1 MLPHAAALPRAQGA
15 YQCYAWQ
22 TEQQRAVGPATPA
35 PETALVKAFGVHKH
49 RYGTHRLQ
57 IALRKKGHRVDR
69 QRLYTALARQDL
81 RTLQPKVFTLRT
93 TGSIYGRRCAPNR
106 LLDQSKPTQA
116 DRFWVSGITYLP
128 LANGTWAYRCAFQG
142 GCTKHIAGWQVRNNM
157 HDALLNRILQ
167 RDLLAQRPALG
178 LIVHSDRG
186 RTR

>member
-1 MLPHAAALPRAQGA
+1 M
-15 YQCYAWQ
+15 
-22 TEQQRAVGPATPA
+22 EPATPGR
-35 PETALVKAFGVHKH
+35 ETVLVKGFGVHKR

-57 IALRKKGHRVDR
+57 VALREKGHRVGR
-69 QRLYTALARQDL
+69 QRLCTALARQDL
-81 RTLQPKVFTLRT
+81 RTLQPKVFTPRT
-93 TGSIYGRRCAPNR
+93 TDFDLRPTACSQLAPRPIQANR
-106 LLDQSKPTQA
+106 
-116 DRFWVSGITYLP
+116 VSGITYLP

>member
-1 MLPHAAALPRAQGA
+1 M
-15 YQCYAWQ
+15 
-22 TEQQRAVGPATPA
+22 EPATPGR
-35 PETALVKAFGVHKH
+35 ETALVKGFGVHKR

-57 IALRKKGHRVDR
+57 VALREKGHRVGR
-69 QRLYTALARQDL
+69 QRLCTALARQACA
-81 RTLQPKVFTLRT
+81 RCNPRSSPRARPIST
-93 TGSIYGRRCAPNR
+93 YGQRRAPNW
-106 LLDQSKPTQA
+106 LHDQSKPTQA
-116 DRFWVSGITYLP
+116 DRFWVSSITYLP